1 MKNSLITT
9 ILIERSI
16 IIRLLFE
23 RYVVE
28 NRIMY
33 REMSIEMTDKEVKK
47 CMAMLVEDSI
57 ILKIKRD
64 IVQNAID
71 IKFKVRGDCRKKK
84 YRISLLPDTI
94 EDLSEGIKLK
104 VNGEYLYQQFMIAKG
119 YSDYWK
125 DNIFID

>member
-1 MKNSLITT
+1 M
-9 ILIERSI
+9 

-64 IVQNAID
+64 TVQNAID
-71 IKFKVRGDCRKKK
+71 IKFKVRGDCSKKK
-84 YRISLLPDTI
+84 YRISLLPDAV
-94 EDLSEGIKLK
+94 EELSEGIKLK
-104 VNGEYLYQQFMIAKG
+104 TNGEYLYQQFMIAKG

>member
-28 NRIMY
+28 NGIMY

-64 IVQNAID
+64 TVQNAID
-71 IKFKVRGDCRKKK
+71 IKFKVRGDCSKKK
-84 YRISLLPDTI
+84 YRISLLPDAV
-94 EDLSEGIKLK
+94 EELSEGIKLK
-104 VNGEYLYQQFMIAKG
+104 TNGEYLYQQFMIAKG

>member
-57 ILKIKRD
+57 VLKIKRD
-64 IVQNAID
+64 TVQNAID

-84 YRISLLPDTI
+84 YRISLLPDAV
-94 EDLSEGIKLK
+94 EELSEGIRLK
-104 VNGEYLYQQFMIAKG
+104 IDGEYLYEQFMIAKG

>member
-1 MKNSLITT
+1 
-9 ILIERSI
+9 
-16 IIRLLFE
+16 
-23 RYVVE
+23 
-28 NRIMY
+28 MY
-33 REMSIEMTDKEVKK
+33 REMSIEMTDKEVQK

-57 ILKIKRD
+57 VLKIKRD
-64 IVQNAID
+64 TVQNAID
-71 IKFKVRGDCRKKK
+71 IKFKVRGECRKKK

-104 VNGEYLYQQFMIAKG
+104 TNGEYLYQQFMIAKG